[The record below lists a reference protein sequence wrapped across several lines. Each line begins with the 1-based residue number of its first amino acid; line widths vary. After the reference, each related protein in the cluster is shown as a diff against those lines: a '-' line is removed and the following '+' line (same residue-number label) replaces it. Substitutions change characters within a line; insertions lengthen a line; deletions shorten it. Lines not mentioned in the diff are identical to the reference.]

1 MDKCN
6 SIKHDFHETPNMYPN
21 LNANISNDQQ
31 FRLNKINEIK
41 DYFIAEIRER
51 ELMSKNLSKYI
62 ASFEYFDKSLIV
74 LSVATG
80 SISIASFATVIGA
93 PVRMVSASCSF
104 AFSITTG
111 FVKKFLKTAT
121 SKKKKHNK
129 IVMLARSKLNSIE
142 RKISEALINHED
154 FETIINEEKNYGELK
169 ESIRMMNSY
178 RSDGEKVS
186 LIEEGK
192 KIGINE
198 DIKRNEIINNSLK

>member
-62 ASFEYFDKSLIV
+62 ASFEYSDKSLIV

-80 SISIASFATVIGA
+80 SIFIASFATAIGA
-93 PVRMVSASCSF
+93 PVGIMSASCSL

-111 FVKKFLKTAT
+111 FVKKVFKNN
-121 SKKKKHNK
+121 KK
-129 IVMLARSKLNSIE
+129 
-142 RKISEALINHED
+142 
-154 FETIINEEKNYGELK
+154 
-169 ESIRMMNSY
+169 
-178 RSDGEKVS
+178 
-186 LIEEGK
+186 
-192 KIGINE
+192 
-198 DIKRNEIINNSLK
+198 